1 MPSFAY
7 EAYNDDGQKVT
18 GSVTALNE
26 REAINVLTGKALFPI
41 GVAAEKTKAKF
52 GVRRVKGQTMAIVYG
67 QLSGLLRSGVPLL
80 RSISVLQEQATN
92 ETLRGVLVDIFQH
105 VEDGESL
112 ADAMARYPNAF
123 SDMATNLVRAGS
135 EGGFLEE
142 ALERV
147 ASFTEQQEDLK
158 SRTVGA
164 LAYPAFLSV
173 VGTIIVTG
181 LLVFFV
187 PKIGGFFEEMA
198 TDQKLPLMTTI
209 LLETSDFLKTKGLII
224 APVLAFF
231 AAWGWIQAKTDR
243 GRLFVDSWKLRLP
256 ILGNIFQSLAVA
268 RFCRV
273 LGTLLRNGIPILRSL
288 EISRDA
294 AGNKVLSRAIEAA
307 SENITSG
314 ESLANPLKASGHFPR
329 NVTEMISVA
338 EESNTLDTVLV
349 GIADHLERQ
358 TSRRLDLAVRL
369 IEPILLLLLA
379 GCVLF
384 VVIALLVP
392 IIRISSSF

>member
-158 SRTVGA
+158 FVHHGA
-164 LAYPAFLSV
+164 PCWVFALIS
-173 VGTIIVTG
+173 G
-181 LLVFFV
+181 LLV
-187 PKIGGFFEEMA
+187 GA
-198 TDQKLPLMTTI
+198 
-209 LLETSDFLKTKGLII
+209 
-224 APVLAFF
+224 
-231 AAWGWIQAKTDR
+231 
-243 GRLFVDSWKLRLP
+243 
-256 ILGNIFQSLAVA
+256 
-268 RFCRV
+268 
-273 LGTLLRNGIPILRSL
+273 
-288 EISRDA
+288 
-294 AGNKVLSRAIEAA
+294 
-307 SENITSG
+307 
-314 ESLANPLKASGHFPR
+314 
-329 NVTEMISVA
+329 
-338 EESNTLDTVLV
+338 
-349 GIADHLERQ
+349 
-358 TSRRLDLAVRL
+358 
-369 IEPILLLLLA
+369 
-379 GCVLF
+379 
-384 VVIALLVP
+384 
-392 IIRISSSF
+392 